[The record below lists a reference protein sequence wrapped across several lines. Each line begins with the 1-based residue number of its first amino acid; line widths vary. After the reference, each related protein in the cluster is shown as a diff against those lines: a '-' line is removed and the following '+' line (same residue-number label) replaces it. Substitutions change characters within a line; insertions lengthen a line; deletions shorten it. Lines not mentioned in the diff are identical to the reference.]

1 MKLNT
6 TSQYAIRIV
15 TFIVQNG
22 SNNKYTAKDISETLS
37 IPYKYMTKI
46 MTLLVEGGIISS
58 LRGRE
63 GGYSIEK
70 ELSQITIGDILE
82 AVKESLHQ
90 EECVLGNGPCNERK
104 KCIIHDK
111 WNSPKKAIQEIFKKT
126 TLEDILLESIP
137 ISSND

>member
-6 TSQYAIRIV
+6 TSQYAINIV

-22 SNNKYTAKDISETLS
+22 SKNKYNARDISEKLL

-46 MTLLVEGGIISS
+46 MSLLVEGGIISS
-58 LRGRE
+58 SRGRE

-70 ELSQITIGDILE
+70 ELSQITIEHILE

-90 EECVLGNGPCNERK
+90 RECLLK
-104 KCIIHDK
+104 KYSRI
-111 WNSPKKAIQEIFKKT
+111 KKEKLIKDQVRLLKK
-126 TLEDILLESIP
+126 
-137 ISSND
+137 NKKK

>member
-1 MKLNT
+1 MKLNN

-22 SNNKYTAKDISETLS
+22 SKNKYNAKDISEKLS
-37 IPYKYMTKI
+37 IPYKYLTKI
-46 MTLLVEGGIISS
+46 MTQLVEANIIVST
-58 LRGRE
+58 RGRE

-90 EECVLGNGPCNERK
+90 KECLLGNGPCDERK
-104 KCIIHDK
+104 KCVLHDK
-111 WNSPKKAIQEIFKKT
+111 WTSPKRAISDMFRNT
-126 TLEDILLESIP
+126 TLEDV
-137 ISSND
+137 IS

>member
-1 MKLNT
+1 MKLNN

-22 SNNKYTAKDISETLS
+22 SKNKYNAKDISEKLS
-37 IPYKYMTKI
+37 IPYKYLTKI
-46 MTLLVEGGIISS
+46 MTQLVEANIIIST
-58 LRGRE
+58 RGRE

-90 EECVLGNGPCNERK
+90 KECLLGNGLCDERK
-104 KCIIHDK
+104 KCVLHDK
-111 WNSPKKAIQEIFKKT
+111 WTSPKRAISDMFRNT
-126 TLEDILLESIP
+126 TLEDV
-137 ISSND
+137 IS